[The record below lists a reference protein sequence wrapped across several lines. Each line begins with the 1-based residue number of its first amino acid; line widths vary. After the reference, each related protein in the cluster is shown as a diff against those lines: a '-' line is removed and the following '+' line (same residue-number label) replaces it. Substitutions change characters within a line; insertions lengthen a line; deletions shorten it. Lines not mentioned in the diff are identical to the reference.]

1 MNTKK
6 LYVKEILDSLV
17 VFKNLKYDP
26 CLHSLYH
33 MFDEDANILKRYGE
47 FIGELI
53 KYDLNLTD
61 YIKEKVYK
69 DENIL
74 TELISANKD
83 VSLILPQAKT
93 ELDNLYEISTLC
105 KEDFSNKIQQ
115 NFSLFPV
122 KNENFTKAYFE
133 RIKNI
138 GKLGFGIFA
147 DNNVFTVSADGNLIP
162 VESFNIRPLSEM
174 YNYERERQK
183 VIDNTKAL
191 VDGKPCCNVLL
202 YGDAGTGKSSSIKAI
217 ANEFFSKGLRL
228 IELNKTQITLIPHI
242 VAKVANNPLK
252 FIIFIDDVTFSTED
266 PDFCA
271 LKTILDGDSKG
282 ISDNIAVYV
291 TSNHR
296 HLIKETASERNGDII
311 HATDNIQGILGL
323 TARFGLTVTYLRPDK
338 FVFEDIITS
347 MAKEN
352 GIECDEKQLVI
363 RAEAFATRNGG
374 RTPRCA
380 KQFIDLVYSG
390 VEKIQNKELLNE
402 VI

>member
-1 MNTKK
+1 MSTKK
-6 LYVKEILDSLV
+6 LFVKEILDSLV

-33 MFDEDANILKRYGE
+33 IFDENSNIIKCYGD
-47 FIGELI
+47 FIGGLI
-53 KYDLNLTD
+53 KSNLNLTE
-61 YIKEKVYK
+61 YIKEKVFS

-74 TELISANKD
+74 TELVSSNKD
-83 VSLILPQAKT
+83 ISLITPQAKT
-93 ELDNLYEISTLC
+93 ELDNLYEISTL
-105 KEDFSNKIQQ
+105 KKDDFSEKIQQ
-115 NFSLFPV
+115 NFSIFPSSG
-122 KNENFTKAYFE
+122 ENFTDEYFE

-138 GKLGFGIFA
+138 NKLGFGIFA
-147 DNNVFTVSADGNLIP
+147 DNHVFTVSNDGTLKP

-174 YNYERERQK
+174 YNYERERK
-183 VIDNTKAL
+183 KIIDNTQAL

-217 ANEFFSKGLRL
+217 ANEFFKEGLRL
-228 IELNKTQITLIPHI
+228 IELNKTQITLIPNI

-296 HLIKETASERNGDII
+296 HLIKETASERNGDLM

-323 TARFGLTVTYLRPDK
+323 TARFGLTITYLRPEK
-338 FVFEDIITS
+338 KVFEEIITS
-347 MAKEN
+347 MAKEK
-352 GIECDEKQLVI
+352 GIECDENQLII

-390 VEKIQNKELLNE
+390 VEKI
-402 VI
+402 

>member
-1 MNTKK
+1 MSTKK
-6 LYVKEILDSLV
+6 LFVKEILDSLV

-33 MFDEDANILKRYGE
+33 MFDEDSNIIKCYSE
-47 FIGELI
+47 FIENLI
-53 KYDLNLTD
+53 KYNLNLTE
-61 YIKEKVYK
+61 YIKNKVFC

-74 TELISANKD
+74 TELVSENKD
-83 VSLILPQAKT
+83 ISLIIPQA
-93 ELDNLYEISTLC
+93 ELELNNLYKISTLK
-105 KEDFSNKIQQ
+105 KEDFSSKIQQ
-115 NFSLFPV
+115 SFSLFPLSG
-122 KNENFTKAYFE
+122 ESFTDKYFE

-138 GKLGFGIFA
+138 TKTGFGMFA
-147 DNNVFTVSADGNLIP
+147 ENNVFTVNNDGTLEP

-174 YNYERERQK
+174 YNYERERKK

-191 VDGKPCCNVLL
+191 VDSKPCCNVLL

-217 ANEFFSKGLRL
+217 ANEFFKEGLRL
-228 IELNKTQITLIPHI
+228 IELNKNQITLIPNI

-296 HLIKETASERNGDII
+296 HLIKETASERNGDLI
-311 HATDNIQGILGL
+311 HETDNIQGILGL

-338 FVFEDIITS
+338 YVFSDIITS
-347 MAKEN
+347 MAKEK
-352 GIECDEKQLVI
+352 GIECDEKQLLI

-390 VEKIQNKELLNE
+390 VEKI
-402 VI
+402 

>member
-1 MNTKK
+1 MSVKK
-6 LYVKEILDSLV
+6 LFVKEILDSLV
-17 VFKNLKYDP
+17 IFKNLKYDP

-33 MFDEDANILKRYGE
+33 LFDEDSNIFKCYSE

-53 KYDLNLTD
+53 DYNLNFTE
-61 YIKEKVYK
+61 YIKQKVFC

-74 TELISANKD
+74 TKYTCDKKD
-83 VSLILPQAKT
+83 ADFILKQART
-93 ELDNLYEISTLC
+93 ELDNLYNLSTLC
-105 KEDFSNKIQQ
+105 KEDFSDKIQE
-115 NFSLFPV
+115 NFKLFPMSS
-122 KNENFTKAYFE
+122 KSFTEKYFE
-133 RIKNI
+133 RLKAINKI
-138 GKLGFGIFA
+138 GFGMFA
-147 DNNVFTVSADGNLIP
+147 ENNVFTVNNDGTLEP
-162 VESFNIRPLSEM
+162 VESFNIKPLSKM
-174 YNYERERQK
+174 YNYERERKK

-191 VDGKPCCNVLL
+191 VEGKPCCNVLL

-217 ANEFFSKGLRL
+217 ANEFFKEGLRL
-228 IELNKTQITLIPHI
+228 IELNKNQITLIPNI

-296 HLIKETASERNGDII
+296 HLIKETASERNGDLI
-311 HATDNIQGILGL
+311 HETDNIQGILGL

-338 FVFEDIITS
+338 YVFSDIITS
-347 MAKEN
+347 MAKEK
-352 GIECDEKQLVI
+352 GIECDEKQLLI

-390 VEKIQNKELLNE
+390 VEKI
-402 VI
+402 